1 MAPRRRKRRVRPDG
15 RLTRGHGAPAG
26 SVRQASEAPAGPDPT
41 ERAATAGVRAAMT
54 GAMTG
59 AEATEPVLL
68 RLRLAQGGLWR
79 ARLPGRGKSGEW
91 ARSVRSQTRT

>member
-1 MAPRRRKRRVRPDG
+1 
-15 RLTRGHGAPAG
+15 
-26 SVRQASEAPAGPDPT
+26 
-41 ERAATAGVRAAMT
+41 MT

-79 ARLPGRGKSGEW
+79 ARLPGRGMSGEW